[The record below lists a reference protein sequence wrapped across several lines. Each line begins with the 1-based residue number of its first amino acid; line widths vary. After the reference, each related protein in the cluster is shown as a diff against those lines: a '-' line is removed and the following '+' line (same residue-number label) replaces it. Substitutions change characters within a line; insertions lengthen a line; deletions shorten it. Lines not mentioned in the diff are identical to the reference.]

1 VCRAI
6 ANQARSGKHS
16 CWKDRMWS
24 VLDEYNER
32 LGPRSRLESTAGEAL
47 KVLAPTVWEQD
58 FGDNYEPRHQ
68 EGLEALWTIFQWVKS
83 EGGQPLRDRLTLI
96 GALIGSK
103 ALVVGI
109 ETWATSDPTRHPNRG
124 EGWPQPDTAM
134 LGAAHLALAE
144 LAALGLV
151 GRLTGEAAMRA
162 LLAIPTP
169 TTPDGCSAW
178 LSALGAIGHSETNS
192 ALTNQ
197 SAWAKVV
204 EVTAGAIGLDGWEAF
219 TCEACRT
226 LKAMGR
232 LMELKDP
239 EHRSSLK
246 ALILRIRK
254 RNGPLILATAQIE
267 SLLHLC
273 ETTGHCATGE
283 A

>member
-1 VCRAI
+1 
-6 ANQARSGKHS
+6 
-16 CWKDRMWS
+16 
-24 VLDEYNER
+24 
-32 LGPRSRLESTAGEAL
+32 
-47 KVLAPTVWEQD
+47 
-58 FGDNYEPRHQ
+58 
-68 EGLEALWTIFQWVKS
+68 
-83 EGGQPLRDRLTLI
+83 
-96 GALIGSK
+96 
-103 ALVVGI
+103 
-109 ETWATSDPTRHPNRG
+109 
-124 EGWPQPDTAM
+124 M
-134 LGAAHLALAE
+134 LGAAHLALSE

-204 EVTAGAIGLDGWEAF
+204 EATAGAIGLDGWEAF

-226 LKAMGR
+226 LKVMGGP
-232 LMELKDP
+232 MELNDP
-239 EHRSSLK
+239 AHRSSLK

-254 RNGPLILATAQIE
+254 RNGPLILATAQME
-267 SLLHLC
+267 SLLPLC
-273 ETTGHCATGE
+273 ERTDHCATGE